1 MKWFNNIGPA
11 TLVTAAFVGPGTVT
25 LCTVAGTQFGYSLLW
40 AMLFSIL
47 ATIVLQE
54 MTARIGLVSGKGL
67 AAYIRDEVGHP
78 IMKLLALGLIVSAIA
93 IGNLAY
99 EAGNITGAMLGIK
112 IFYTEG
118 TVSSSQSTV
127 NFINLFIGAMA
138 FLFLLRGSYKM
149 LQKILLAA
157 VVLMS
162 LSFLMTAL
170 ATRPSLIEVFKGL
183 LLPSVSSDNLLMVV
197 SLIGTTIVP
206 YNLFLHSSLVKQ
218 KWTDTSRLK
227 EVQSDTVT
235 AVAVGGIVSLS
246 IIVCAA
252 RLQGMDVK
260 NATDLALALEPLF
273 GNFSKYF
280 LAVGLFSAG
289 LSSAI
294 TAPFAAAIV
303 VGECFGWSPDFKSW
317 RFRFVWIFIL
327 LAGTIF
333 STFGFEPVALI
344 KFAQIING
352 LLLPIATGLVLWAM
366 NNTRS
371 MKGFRNSAFQ
381 NIIGVT
387 VFVITLFLG
396 AKSIVLLL
404 L

>member
-1 MKWFNNIGPA
+1 MKWFKNIGPA
-11 TLVTAAFVGPGTVT
+11 TLVTAAFIGPGTVT

-54 MTARIGLVSGKGL
+54 MAARIGLVSGKGL

-78 IMKLLALGLIVSAIA
+78 ITKLLALGLIVSAIA

-112 IFYTEG
+112 IFYVEG
-118 TVSSSQSTV
+118 RTLSPESTV
-127 NFINLFIGAMA
+127 NFINLFIGALA
-138 FLFLLRGSYKM
+138 FLFLLGGSYKT
-149 LQKILLAA
+149 LQKILLVA

-170 ATRPSLIEVFKGL
+170 VTRPSLIEVFQGL

-303 VGECFGWSPDFKSW
+303 VGECFGWPPDFKSW
-317 RFRFVWIFIL
+317 RFRFVWMFIL

-333 STFGFEPVALI
+333 STFGIEPVALI

-371 MKGFRNSAFQ
+371 MKGFRNSPFQ

-396 AKSIVLLL
+396 SKSIVLLL